1 MSISKGTRA
10 MSISRRGLLQSA
22 AAGAALSGTAQAFAA
37 GSAASPA
44 AIAPGPF
51 KPDWD
56 SLIAGYRAPDWFRDA
71 KFGIWAHW
79 SAQCVPEFGDWY
91 ARTMYIQ
98 GDPKYNHHLTHYGHP
113 ADVGFMEMNHR
124 WKAEHWDPER
134 LIGLYQK
141 AGAKYFVALAN
152 HHDNF
157 DTYDS
162 AHHAWNA
169 TRVGPKRDIVGGW
182 AKAARAA
189 GLRFGV
195 SNHSAHTWHW
205 FQAAYGYDLEGPRK
219 GERYDAARLSKA
231 DGVGKWWEGL
241 DPQELYAGR
250 HLVMPDGVGS
260 VIEANVWHDQNDMNW
275 DERVPPGDPGFARQ
289 WAVRCKDL
297 VDTYR
302 PDLLYFDNYGLPLEQ
317 AGLDIAAHYYNA
329 SLGWHGGQMQAV
341 VNAKRLPPHRRFGIV
356 EDVERGGRGDID
368 SAAWQTD
375 TCIGHWHYDRAL
387 YDSHGYKTSKAVISE
402 LCDIV
407 SKNGNLLLS
416 IPIRADG
423 THDDQE
429 EAFLDRMGAWMAIN
443 GEAIYGTRPWRTFGE
458 GPNNN
463 GGGDFDENSY
473 GSYTGQDFRFTA
485 RTGTLYA
492 HALGWPEDGVARLT
506 TLAQGSAV
514 GRGRVERVELLGY
527 GPLPFSRT
535 DKALEVVLPAASRA
549 ADVRTLKIEGDGLTG

>member
-1 MSISKGTRA
+1 MT
-10 MSISRRGLLQSA
+10 ISRRGLFQ
-22 AAGAALSGTAQAFAA
+22 GAAVGATLMSGAQAL
-37 GSAASPA
+37 GSAPA
-44 AIAPGPF
+44 ASGPF
-51 KPDWD
+51 APTWD
-56 SLIAGYRAPDWFRDA
+56 SLIAGYKAPDWFRDA

-98 GDPKYNHHLTHYGHP
+98 GDPKYDHHLKHYGHP
-113 ADVGFMEMNHR
+113 CDVGFMEMNNL
-124 WKAEHWDPER
+124 WKAQNWDPDR
-134 LIGLYQK
+134 LIGLYKK
-141 AGAKYFVALAN
+141 AGAKYFVSLAN

-157 DTYDS
+157 DNYAS
-162 AHHAWNA
+162 SHHAWNS
-169 TRVGPKRDIVGGW
+169 TRVGPMKDIVGTW
-182 AKAARAA
+182 AKAARAQ

-205 FQAAYGYDLEGPRK
+205 FQTAYAYDQEGPRK
-219 GERYDAARLSKA
+219 GERYDAFRLTKA

-260 VIEANVWHDQNDMNW
+260 ILEADVWHDQNDMNW
-275 DERVPPGDPGFARQ
+275 DERIPPGDPGFAVQ
-289 WAVRCKDL
+289 WALRCREL
-297 VDTYR
+297 VDKYR

-317 AGLDIAAHYYNA
+317 AGLDMAAHFYNA
-329 SLGWHGGQMQAV
+329 SLRWHGGQMQAV
-341 VNAKRLPPHRRFGIV
+341 LNAKRLPPHQRFGIV

-368 SAAWQTD
+368 NAPWQTD

-387 YDSHGYKTSKAVISE
+387 YDTHGYKTSKAVISE

-429 EAFLDRMGAWMAIN
+429 EAFLEEMGAWMAVN

-473 GSYTGQDFRFTA
+473 GAYTGQDFRFTTKDGA
-485 RTGTLYA
+485 LYA
-492 HALGWPEDGVARLT
+492 MSLGWPDGGVARLT
-506 TLAQGSAV
+506 TLAQGAAV
-514 GRGRVERVELLGY
+514 GRGRVDGVTLLGS
-527 GPLPFSRT
+527 GAVAFRRT
-535 DKALEVVLPAASRA
+535 DKALELDLPEGARGSA
-549 ADVRTLKIEGDGLTG
+549 VRVLKILGEGLTG